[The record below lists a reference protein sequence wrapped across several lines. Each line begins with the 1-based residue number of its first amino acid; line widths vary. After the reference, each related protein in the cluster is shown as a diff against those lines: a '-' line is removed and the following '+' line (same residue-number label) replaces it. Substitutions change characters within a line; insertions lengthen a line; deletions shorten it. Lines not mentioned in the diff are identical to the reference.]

1 MSASDRAQELVL
13 VIGATRGTGTEIVS
27 RLRRDG
33 YAVRALARNPSSA
46 ARTLGDQVEIVQ
58 GDVTK
63 PDALPN
69 VVRGASHIIFTAGV
83 TKRPAS
89 ERSIIAVEYDGVRNT
104 LAAATAVGFGGRF
117 LYMTTIGVTRYSI
130 ESIGLNLIKGRTMT
144 WRRRAEEAIR
154 ASGIDYTIVRCGV
167 LSNSA
172 EHHAVE
178 LSQKAHRMSL
188 FRRISRD
195 AVAEIFV
202 QALRHPSSRR
212 ATLEASWSSGPAESW
227 DTLFSRIH
235 PDVPAEARPIAS

>member
-1 MSASDRAQELVL
+1 MSASNQRPELVL

-33 YAVRALARNPSSA
+33 YAVRALARTPSSA
-46 ARTLGDQVEIVQ
+46 RRTLGEAVEIIE

-63 PDALPN
+63 PATLSPA
-69 VVRGASHIIFTAGV
+69 VAGASHVIFTAGV

-104 LAAATAVGFGGRF
+104 LAAAKAVGFEGRF

-167 LSNSA
+167 LTNSA
-172 EHHAVE
+172 GEHVVE
-178 LSQKAHRMSL
+178 LSQKVHRMSF
-188 FRRISRD
+188 FRRISRN

-202 QALRHPSSRR
+202 QALHHPSSRR
-212 ATLEASWSSGPAESW
+212 ATLEASWSTGPPETW

-235 PDVPAEARPIAS
+235 PDAPAEVRP